1 VPLWVCTFSGYS
13 AYKISSF
20 RPKASIFIF
29 TTNPRLVNTLSLVW
43 GVRGFLYREFESTD
57 DSMQDVN
64 NNLLKGGYIQKGQLV
79 INTASM
85 PIIER
90 NRVNTIKISEIK

>member
-1 VPLWVCTFSGYS
+1 
-13 AYKISSF
+13 
-20 RPKASIFIF
+20 
-29 TTNPRLVNTLSLVW
+29 LVNTLSLVW